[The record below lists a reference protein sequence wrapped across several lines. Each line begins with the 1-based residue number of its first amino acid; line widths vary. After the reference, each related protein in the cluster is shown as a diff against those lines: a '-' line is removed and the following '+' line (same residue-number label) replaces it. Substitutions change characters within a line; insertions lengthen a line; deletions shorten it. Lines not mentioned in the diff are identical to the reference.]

1 MNHSK
6 SSVKTLATACA
17 LSFASQVFAAPVAAE
32 SAHRPAYAD
41 SRQTTSPFDSLGG
54 VGGRGTA
61 RAGSTEQFAMHGG
74 DHSPWDSLGG
84 IGGKGTSRA
93 DSAEQLAMHGGDRA
107 PWDSLGGIGGQGTNR
122 AAEGLT
128 FV

>member
-6 SSVKTLATACA
+6 SIVKTLAAACA

-32 SAHRPAYAD
+32 SEYRPAYAD

-74 DHSPWDSLGG
+74 DH
-84 IGGKGTSRA
+84 
-93 DSAEQLAMHGGDRA
+93 A
-107 PWDSLGGIGGQGTNR
+107 PWDSLGGIGGQGTSR
-122 AAEGLT
+122 AAERLT
-128 FV
+128 LA

>member
-1 MNHSK
+1 MKHSQ
-6 SSVKTLATACA
+6 SIVKTLAAACT
-17 LSFASQVFAAPVAAE
+17 LTLASQVFAAPVAAE

-61 RAGSTEQFAMHGG
+61 HAGSTEQFAMHGG
-74 DHSPWDSLGG
+74 DH
-84 IGGKGTSRA
+84 T
-93 DSAEQLAMHGGDRA
+93 

-122 AAEGLT
+122 SSDADQIAMHGGDHTPWDSLGGIGGQGTNRSVERLT
-128 FV
+128 IV